1 MKNSQPR
8 RDRAP
13 WNVRIGRAHVR
24 LWTSAALGVVAGAI
38 LAMLSDRLS
47 TVTCALLG
55 WDVALTCYLAAAAV
69 MMARSPATEIR
80 RHAAAQDEGGF
91 AILLLTVAAALASLG
106 AIFAAL
112 AGIAPSSPRFAHYVA
127 LAITT
132 VTLSWTFTHTIFAL
146 HYAYG
151 FYGEGTHA
159 KGLKFPD
166 DDKPDYWDFIYFSFV
181 VGMTFQV
188 SDVAVTN
195 KGLRRRVVAH
205 GVVSFLFNTAIVA
218 LTLNIVSS
226 SISGR

>member
-1 MKNSQPR
+1 MKKSQPR

-13 WNVRIGRAHVR
+13 WIVRIGRAHVR
-24 LWTSAALGVVAGAI
+24 LWTSAVLGMVAGAV

-47 TVTCALLG
+47 AVTCALIG
-55 WDVALTCYLAAAAV
+55 WDIAVICYLAAVAV
-69 MMARSPATEIR
+69 LFARSPATEIT
-80 RHAAAQDEGGF
+80 RHAAAHDEGAF

-112 AGIAPSSPRFAHYVA
+112 AGVPRPGPSFALYVA
-127 LAITT
+127 LAIAT
-132 VTLSWTFTHTIFAL
+132 VTLSWTLTHTILAL

-159 KGLKFPD
+159 RGLKFPD

-188 SDVAVTN
+188 SDVAVTS
-195 KGLRRRVVAH
+195 KEIRRMVVAH

-218 LTLNIVSS
+218 LTVNIVSS
-226 SISGR
+226 SISSR